1 MDDAFIDLRRNADA
15 GAGGDTF
22 WPSFTD
28 IMMVIVMIFMIASTA
43 LVLRNWDLVQELRAT
58 IEAEHL
64 AEELARSMTETS
76 ATLEEQ
82 LAQAQHI
89 NSRMRMQLMRAD
101 ETRQTMQEQLAEQSK
116 QLLALTEKQQ
126 QLAASLQQSR
136 RSGQRNAD
144 RLAKVSNELANA
156 SSELA
161 KVRADYEQ
169 LTTTHAN
176 LKERQ
181 LQSLDELAVSEQT
194 RSEQALELAE
204 LRQGYSLSTR
214 EMGTLQ
220 GSYDELRVKYDKLIR
235 PARSAKGKHVVTVRY
250 SKENGQYLLR
260 IRNSGETDYSAVS
273 RKQLHRRLAKLKDDH
288 SGNLYVKLIIP
299 DDSGLSYT
307 EAWTF
312 TMDILDKYD
321 YYHQQ

>member
-28 IMMVIVMIFMIASTA
+28 IMMVIVMIFMIASTV

-101 ETRQTMQEQLAEQSK
+101 ENRQSMQEQLADQGK

-126 QLAASLQQSR
+126 QLTASLQQSR
-136 RSGQRNAD
+136 RSDQLNAD
-144 RLAKVSNELANA
+144 RLAKVSNELANT

-161 KVRADYEQ
+161 KVRAEYEQ

-176 LKERQ
+176 LQERQ
-181 LQSLDELAVSEQT
+181 LQALDELASSEQT
-194 RSEQALELAE
+194 RSEQALELAK
-204 LRQGYSLSTR
+204 LRQGYSLSTQQ
-214 EMGTLQ
+214 MDTLQ
-220 GSYDELRVKYDKLIR
+220 GEYDELMVKYDKLIR

-250 SKENGQYLLR
+250 RKENGRNILR
-260 IRNSGETDYSAVS
+260 IRDTGEADYSVVS
-273 RKQLHRRLAKLKDDH
+273 HKELHRRLAKLKDDH

-312 TMDILDKYD
+312 TMDVLDKYD
-321 YYHQQ
+321 YYHQE

>member
-1 MDDAFIDLRRNADA
+1 MDDAFIDLRRSADA
-15 GAGGDTF
+15 GTGGDTF

-28 IMMVIVMIFMIASTA
+28 IMMVIVMIFMIASTV

-58 IEAEHL
+58 IEAERQ

-101 ETRQTMQEQLAEQSK
+101 ENRESMQEQLADQGK

-126 QLAASLQQSR
+126 QLTASLQQSR

-144 RLAKVSNELANA
+144 RLAKVSNELAKA

-161 KVRADYEQ
+161 KVRAEYEQ
-169 LTTTHAN
+169 LATTHAN
-176 LKERQ
+176 LQERQ
-181 LQSLDELAVSEQT
+181 LQALDELASSEQT
-194 RSEQALELAE
+194 RTEQALELAK

-214 EMGTLQ
+214 QIDTLQ
-220 GSYDELRVKYDKLIR
+220 GEYDELRVKYDKLIR

-250 SKENGQYLLR
+250 RKENGHYLSR
-260 IRNSGETDYSAVS
+260 IRDTGEADYSVVS
-273 RKQLHRRLAKLKDDH
+273 RKELHRRLAKLKDDH

-312 TMDILDKYD
+312 TRDILDKYD
-321 YYHQQ
+321 YYHQE

>member
-15 GAGGDTF
+15 GTGGDTF

-28 IMMVIVMIFMIASTA
+28 IMMVIVMIFMIASTV

-58 IEAEHL
+58 IEAEHQ

-89 NSRMRMQLMRAD
+89 NSELRMRLMRAD
-101 ETRQTMQEQLAEQSK
+101 ENRQSMQEQLADQGK

-126 QLAASLQQSR
+126 QLTASLQQSR

-144 RLAKVSNELANA
+144 RLAKVSNELAKA

-161 KVRADYEQ
+161 KVRAEYEQ

-176 LKERQ
+176 LQERR
-181 LQSLDELAVSEQT
+181 LQALDELASSEQT
-194 RSEQALELAE
+194 RTEQALELAK

-214 EMGTLQ
+214 QIDTMQ
-220 GSYDELRVKYDKLIR
+220 GEYDELSVKYDKLIR

-250 SKENGQYLLR
+250 RKENGHYLSR
-260 IRNSGETDYSAVS
+260 IRDTGEADYSVVS
-273 RKQLHRRLAKLKDDH
+273 RKELHRRLAKLKDDH

-312 TMDILDKYD
+312 TRDILDKYD
-321 YYHQQ
+321 YYHQE

>member
-28 IMMVIVMIFMIASTA
+28 IMMVIVMIFMIASTV

-89 NSRMRMQLMRAD
+89 NSRMRMQLMQAD
-101 ETRQTMQEQLAEQSK
+101 ENRQSMQEQLADQGK
-116 QLLALTEKQQ
+116 QLLTLTEKQQ
-126 QLAASLQQSR
+126 QLTASLQQSR
-136 RSGQRNAD
+136 RSDQRNAD
-144 RLAKVSNELANA
+144 RLAKVSNELANT

-161 KVRADYEQ
+161 KVRAEYEQ

-176 LKERQ
+176 LQERQ
-181 LQSLDELAVSEQT
+181 LQALDELATSEQT
-194 RSEQALELAE
+194 RSEQALELAK

-214 EMGTLQ
+214 QIDTLQ
-220 GSYDELRVKYDKLIR
+220 GEYDELRVKYDKLIR

-250 SKENGQYLLR
+250 RKENGKYLLR
-260 IRNSGETDYSAVS
+260 IRDAGETDYSVVS
-273 RKQLHRRLAKLKDDH
+273 RKELHRRLAKLKDDH

-312 TMDILDKYD
+312 TMDVLDKYD
-321 YYHQQ
+321 YYHQE

>member
-1 MDDAFIDLRRNADA
+1 
-15 GAGGDTF
+15 
-22 WPSFTD
+22 
-28 IMMVIVMIFMIASTA
+28 V

-89 NSRMRMQLMRAD
+89 NSRMRMQLMQAD
-101 ETRQTMQEQLAEQSK
+101 ENRQSMQEQLADQGK

-126 QLAASLQQSR
+126 QLTASLQQSR
-136 RSGQRNAD
+136 RSDQRNAD
-144 RLAKVSNELANA
+144 RLAKVSNELANT

-161 KVRADYEQ
+161 KVRAEYEQ

-176 LKERQ
+176 LQERQ
-181 LQSLDELAVSEQT
+181 LQALDELAASEQT
-194 RSEQALELAE
+194 SSEQALELAK

-214 EMGTLQ
+214 QMDTLK
-220 GSYDELRVKYDKLIR
+220 GEYNELRVKYDKLIR

-250 SKENGQYLLR
+250 RKENGQYLLR
-260 IRNSGETDYSAVS
+260 IRDAGETDYSVVS
-273 RKQLHRRLAKLKDDH
+273 RKELYRRLAKLKDDH

-312 TMDILDKYD
+312 TMDVLDKYD
-321 YYHQQ
+321 YYHQE

>member
-28 IMMVIVMIFMIASTA
+28 IMMVIVMIFMIASTV

-89 NSRMRMQLMRAD
+89 NSRMRMQLMQAD
-101 ETRQTMQEQLAEQSK
+101 ENRQSMQEQLADQGK

-126 QLAASLQQSR
+126 QLTASLQQSR
-136 RSGQRNAD
+136 RSDQRNAD
-144 RLAKVSNELANA
+144 RLAKVSNELANT

-161 KVRADYEQ
+161 KVRAEYEQ

-176 LKERQ
+176 LQERQ
-181 LQSLDELAVSEQT
+181 LQALDELAASEQT
-194 RSEQALELAE
+194 SSEQALELAK

-214 EMGTLQ
+214 QMDTLK
-220 GSYDELRVKYDKLIR
+220 GEYNELRVKYDKLIR

-250 SKENGQYLLR
+250 RKENGQYLLR
-260 IRNSGETDYSAVS
+260 IRDAGETDYSVVS
-273 RKQLHRRLAKLKDDH
+273 RKELYRRLAKLKDDH

-312 TMDILDKYD
+312 TMDVLDKYD
-321 YYHQQ
+321 YYHQE

>member
-28 IMMVIVMIFMIASTA
+28 IMMVIVMIFMIASTV

-101 ETRQTMQEQLAEQSK
+101 ENRQSMQEQLADQGK

-126 QLAASLQQSR
+126 QLTASLQQSR
-136 RSGQRNAD
+136 RSDQLNAD
-144 RLAKVSNELANA
+144 RLAKVSNELANT

-161 KVRADYEQ
+161 KVRAEYEQ

-176 LKERQ
+176 LQERQ
-181 LQSLDELAVSEQT
+181 LQALDELAASEQT
-194 RSEQALELAE
+194 SSEQALELAK
-204 LRQGYSLSTR
+204 LRQGYSLSTQQ
-214 EMGTLQ
+214 MDTLQ
-220 GSYDELRVKYDKLIR
+220 GEYDELMVKYDKLIR

-250 SKENGQYLLR
+250 RKENGRNILR
-260 IRNSGETDYSAVS
+260 IRDTGEADYSVVS
-273 RKQLHRRLAKLKDDH
+273 HKELHRRLAKLKDDH
-288 SGNLYVKLIIP
+288 SGSLYVKLIIP

-312 TMDILDKYD
+312 TMDVLDKYD
-321 YYHQQ
+321 YYHQE

>member
-1 MDDAFIDLRRNADA
+1 MDDAFIDLRRSADA
-15 GAGGDTF
+15 GTGGDTF

-28 IMMVIVMIFMIASTA
+28 IMMVIVMIFMIASTV

-58 IEAEHL
+58 IEAEHQ
-64 AEELARSMTETS
+64 AEELARSMTKTS

-82 LAQAQHI
+82 LAQAQHM

-101 ETRQTMQEQLAEQSK
+101 ENRQSMQEQLADQGK

-126 QLAASLQQSR
+126 QLTASLQQSR

-144 RLAKVSNELANA
+144 RLAKVSNELAKA

-161 KVRADYEQ
+161 KVRAEYEQ

-176 LKERQ
+176 LQERQ
-181 LQSLDELAVSEQT
+181 LQALDELASSEQT
-194 RSEQALELAE
+194 RSEQALELAK
-204 LRQGYSLSTR
+204 LRQGYSLSTQQ
-214 EMGTLQ
+214 MDTLQ
-220 GSYDELRVKYDKLIR
+220 GEYDELMVKYDKLIR

-250 SKENGQYLLR
+250 RKENGRNILR
-260 IRNSGETDYSAVS
+260 IRDTGEADYSVVS
-273 RKQLHRRLAKLKDDH
+273 HKELHRRLAKLKDDH

-312 TMDILDKYD
+312 TMDVLDKYD
-321 YYHQQ
+321 YYHQE

>member
-220 GSYDELRVKYDKLIR
+220 GEYDELRVKYDKLIR

-250 SKENGQYLLR
+250 RKENGQYLLR
-260 IRNSGETDYSAVS
+260 IRDAGETDYSVVS
-273 RKQLHRRLAKLKDDH
+273 RKELYRRLAKLKDDH

-299 DDSGLSYT
+299 DGSGLSYT

-321 YYHQQ
+321 YYHQK

>member
-1 MDDAFIDLRRNADA
+1 MDDAFIDLRRSADA
-15 GAGGDTF
+15 GTGGDTF

-28 IMMVIVMIFMIASTA
+28 IMMVIVMIFMIASTV

-101 ETRQTMQEQLAEQSK
+101 ENRESMQEQLADQGK

-126 QLAASLQQSR
+126 QLTASLQQSR

-144 RLAKVSNELANA
+144 RLAKVSNELAKV

-161 KVRADYEQ
+161 KVRAEYEQ

-176 LKERQ
+176 LQERQ
-181 LQSLDELAVSEQT
+181 LQALDELASSEQT
-194 RSEQALELAE
+194 RTEQALELAK

-214 EMGTLQ
+214 QIDTLQ
-220 GSYDELRVKYDKLIR
+220 GEYDELRVKYDKLIR

-250 SKENGQYLLR
+250 RKENGHYLSR
-260 IRNSGETDYSAVS
+260 IRDTGEADYSVVS
-273 RKQLHRRLAKLKDDH
+273 RKELHRRLAKLKDDH

-312 TMDILDKYD
+312 TRDILDKYD
-321 YYHQQ
+321 YYDQK

>member
-214 EMGTLQ
+214 EMGALQ
-220 GSYDELRVKYDKLIR
+220 GEYDELRVKYDKLIR

-250 SKENGQYLLR
+250 RKENGQYLLR
-260 IRNSGETDYSAVS
+260 IRDAGETDYSVVS
-273 RKQLHRRLAKLKDDH
+273 RKELYRRLAKLKDDH

-299 DDSGLSYT
+299 DGSGLSYT

-321 YYHQQ
+321 YYHQE

>member
-204 LRQGYSLSTR
+204 LWQGYSLSTR
-214 EMGTLQ
+214 EMGALQ
-220 GSYDELRVKYDKLIR
+220 GEYDELRVKYDKLIR

-273 RKQLHRRLAKLKDDH
+273 SKQLHRRLAKLKDDH

>member
-28 IMMVIVMIFMIASTA
+28 IMMVIVMIFMIASTV

-101 ETRQTMQEQLAEQSK
+101 ENRQSMQEQLADQGK

-126 QLAASLQQSR
+126 QLTASLQQSR
-136 RSGQRNAD
+136 RSDQLNAD
-144 RLAKVSNELANA
+144 RLAKVSNELANT

-161 KVRADYEQ
+161 KVRAEYEQ

-176 LKERQ
+176 LQERQ
-181 LQSLDELAVSEQT
+181 LQALDELASSEQT
-194 RSEQALELAE
+194 SSEQALELAK
-204 LRQGYSLSTR
+204 LRQGYSLSTQQ
-214 EMGTLQ
+214 MDTLQ
-220 GSYDELRVKYDKLIR
+220 GEYDELMVKYDKLIR

-250 SKENGQYLLR
+250 RKENGRNILR
-260 IRNSGETDYSAVS
+260 IRDAGEADYSVVS
-273 RKQLHRRLAKLKDDH
+273 HKELHRRLAKLKDDH

-312 TMDILDKYD
+312 TRDILDQYD
-321 YYHQQ
+321 YYHQK

>member
-214 EMGTLQ
+214 EMGALQ
-220 GSYDELRVKYDKLIR
+220 GEYDELRVKYDKLIR

-312 TMDILDKYD
+312 TMDVLDKYD
-321 YYHQQ
+321 YYHQE

>member
-15 GAGGDTF
+15 GVGGDTF

-28 IMMVIVMIFMIASTA
+28 IMMVVVMIFMIASTV
-43 LVLRNWDLVQELRAT
+43 LVLRNQDLVQELRAT

-82 LAQAQHI
+82 LAQAQHM

-101 ETRQTMQEQLAEQSK
+101 ENRATMQEQLADQGK

-126 QLAASLQQSR
+126 QLTASLQQSR

-161 KVRADYEQ
+161 KVRAEYEQ

-176 LKERQ
+176 LQERQ
-181 LQSLDELAVSEQT
+181 LQALDELAASEQT
-194 RSEQALELAE
+194 RSEQALELAK

-214 EMGTLQ
+214 QMDTLQ
-220 GSYDELRVKYDKLIR
+220 GEYDELSVKYDKLIR
-235 PARSAKGKHVVTVRY
+235 PARSAKGKHVVTVLY
-250 SKENGQYLLR
+250 SKENGHYLLR
-260 IRNSGETDYSAVS
+260 IRDTSEADYSVVS
-273 RKQLHRRLAKLKDDH
+273 RKQLNQRLAKLKDDH

-312 TMDILDKYD
+312 TRDILDKYD
-321 YYHQQ
+321 YYHQE

>member
-214 EMGTLQ
+214 EMGALQ
-220 GSYDELRVKYDKLIR
+220 GEYDELRVKYDKLIR

>member
-181 LQSLDELAVSEQT
+181 LQSLDELAASEQT
-194 RSEQALELAE
+194 RGEQAIELAE

-220 GSYDELRVKYDKLIR
+220 GEYDELRVKYDKLIR

-250 SKENGQYLLR
+250 RKENGQYLLR

-321 YYHQQ
+321 YYHQK

>member
-1 MDDAFIDLRRNADA
+1 MDDAFIDLRRNAEA
-15 GAGGDTF
+15 GTGGDTF

-28 IMMVIVMIFMIASTA
+28 IMMVIVMIFMIASTV

-58 IEAEHL
+58 IKAERQ
-64 AEELARSMTETS
+64 AEELALSMTKTS

-101 ETRQTMQEQLAEQSK
+101 ENRQSMQEQLADQGK

-126 QLAASLQQSR
+126 QLTASLQQSR
-136 RSGQRNAD
+136 RSDQLNAD
-144 RLAKVSNELANA
+144 RLAKVSNELA
-156 SSELA
+156 
-161 KVRADYEQ
+161 KVRAEYEK

-176 LKERQ
+176 LQERQ
-181 LQSLDELAVSEQT
+181 LQALDELASSEQT
-194 RSEQALELAE
+194 RSEQALELAK
-204 LRQGYSLSTR
+204 LRQGYSLSTQQ
-214 EMGTLQ
+214 MDTLQ
-220 GSYDELRVKYDKLIR
+220 GEYDELMVKYDKLIR

-250 SKENGQYLLR
+250 RKENGRNILR
-260 IRNSGETDYSAVS
+260 IRDTGEADYSVVS
-273 RKQLHRRLAKLKDDH
+273 HKELHRRLAKLKDDH

-312 TMDILDKYD
+312 TMDVLDKYD
-321 YYHQQ
+321 YYHQE